1 MRAESEGDGN
11 SFAKIKTMDDD
22 MNTTD
27 GVAASAAAGEPVADS
42 MEDAAKTQAD
52 GAVGVSADAG
62 GASADEL
69 GVFSFTDADA
79 DAEGV
84 PDSGAGGAS
93 AGEDAAGEYNF
104 DLGEDS
110 AIPEVFH
117 QPLAE
122 AAKELG
128 LDGGKAAGLLNR
140 ALSIVQEVEDAANRE
155 AGAALRSEWG
165 NGFDSRVA
173 ATRRFMARMGKQAG
187 LSAGDMQVLMS
198 PRGFKLMDAV
208 RRSVGER
215 SAPVGAGAVK
225 PLSVEEQIDAIYN
238 NKEDY
243 AALINPGNPRY
254 REVNDRLNAL
264 MGVKR

>member
-1 MRAESEGDGN
+1 M
-11 SFAKIKTMDDD
+11 TMDDN

-27 GVAASAAAGEPVADS
+27 GVAASAAAEQQAVNT
-42 MEDAAKTQAD
+42 MVDAAKTQAD
-52 GAVGVSADAG
+52 GAVGSPADAG
-62 GASADEL
+62 GASAVEL

-79 DAEGV
+79 EGDAEGV
-84 PDSGAGGAS
+84 PVSDAEGGSAGGDP
-93 AGEDAAGEYNF
+93 AGGYDF

-122 AAKELG
+122 ASKELG

-140 ALSIVQEVEDAANRE
+140 ALAIVQEQELAANRE

-165 NGFDSRVA
+165 NEFDSRVA

-198 PRGFKLMDAV
+198 PRGFKLMDAI

-215 SAPVGAGAVK
+215 SVPVGAGAVK

-264 MGVKR
+264 MGVNR